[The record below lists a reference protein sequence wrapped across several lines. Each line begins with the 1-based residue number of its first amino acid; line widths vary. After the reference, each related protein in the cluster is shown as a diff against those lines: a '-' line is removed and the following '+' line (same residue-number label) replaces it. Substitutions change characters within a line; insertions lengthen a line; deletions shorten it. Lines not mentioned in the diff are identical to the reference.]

1 MKTRFSEFDIAEYLK
16 SEEDIAEYLNAVAEY
31 DDPEFFQAALG
42 DVARA
47 RGMTNM
53 AKQTGLS
60 RENLYRALSKDGN
73 PRLKT
78 LEKIFDAWALR
89 WCSERRRPKINRLI
103 RSDKAS
109 ARLGLR

>member
-1 MKTRFSEFDIAEYLK
+1 MKPKSTPWDVTDYLK
-16 SEEDIAEYLNAVAEY
+16 TEEDIAEYLNAAAERN
-31 DDPEFFQAALG
+31 DPELFQAALG

-78 LEKIFDAWALR
+78 LEKIFDALGIEVVFR
-89 WCSERRRPKINRLI
+89 KKTSK
-103 RSDKAS
+103 DKS
-109 ARLGLR
+109 SNPVG

>member
-1 MKTRFSEFDIAEYLK
+1 MSWKFREFDIVNYLK
-16 SEEDIAEYLNAVAEY
+16 TEEDIVEFLNEIAKEG
-31 DDPEFFQAALG
+31 DPELFQAALG

-78 LEKIFDAWALR
+78 LEKIFDALGIEVVFR
-89 WCSERRRPKINRLI
+89 KKTPK
-103 RSDKAS
+103 DKS
-109 ARLGLR
+109 SNPVG

>member
-1 MKTRFSEFDIAEYLK
+1 MKAKFSQFDIADYLK
-16 SEEDIAEYLNAVAEY
+16 TEEDIAEYLNAVAEY

-73 PRLKT
+73 PRLRT
-78 LEKIFDAWALR
+78 LEKIFDALGIEAVFR
-89 WCSERRRPKINRLI
+89 KKAPK
-103 RSDKAS
+103 DKS
-109 ARLGLR
+109 SNPIG

>member
-78 LEKIFDAWALR
+78 LEKIFDALGIEVVFR
-89 WCSERRRPKINRLI
+89 KKTPK
-103 RSDKAS
+103 DKS
-109 ARLGLR
+109 SNPVG